1 MVFFDILRNSMNSI
15 LGRKQEFEE
24 LLAARDIDGVRQ
36 QMTSRSAAAKAAL
49 LEYNTQTH
57 RVMLREDKILTD
69 KKGSMRKKVKVA
81 KLPIPYQAY
90 INEIALVFLYGRP
103 VKWSQLSDNTDA
115 VFDTFQDVIK
125 RTRFDSKIRECKRLA
140 GIETESAM
148 LFRVFK
154 DEETGKPD
162 VQIRVL
168 AHSKGDEIFTRF
180 DQFENLISVAWG
192 YKVRERQNKVVEH
205 FDIFT
210 PKVIYHCTH
219 GSLGWDVQEEV
230 NFIGKIP
237 IILFQQEKE
246 WHGVESLIEREEM
259 IASRTADTNDYFA
272 DPVAVFDA
280 DAIKNLPEKDAI
292 GKSLYVKSGQKTTEA
307 MSYVTWDSAPQSK
320 KDEIEWL
327 QNQILTNSFTPH
339 ITLDTLKS
347 LSTLSAKALRTVM
360 MLADIKAAKRKEKHD
375 ELLDRTASLVLAI
388 IGNVLD
394 VSLKSQCEAASIG
407 HEFQEPFGED
417 VSDDLND
424 ITKALDAGILST
436 ESAVELNP
444 LVKDV
449 IREMKRLKQEQ
460 EERQQ
465 QQMSI
470 FGDAAGAGP
479 QSFTDG
485 NEDENEEEP
494 EDGDEKNAGKEDGD
508 DKSKSED
515 DDKDKKK
522 KKSDKK

>member
-15 LGRKQEFEE
+15 LGRKQEFDE
-24 LLAARDIDGVRQ
+24 LLAARDIDAVRN
-36 QMTSRSAAAKAAL
+36 QMTSRGTQAIEAL
-49 LEYNTQTH
+49 KEYNTQTH

-69 KKGSMRKKVKVA
+69 KKGNMRKKIAVA
-81 KLPIPYQAY
+81 KLPIPYQQY

-115 VFDTFQDVIK
+115 VFEKFQDLIK
-125 RTRFDSKIRECKRLA
+125 RTRFDSKIRECKRIA
-140 GIETESAM
+140 GVETESAM

-154 DEETGKPD
+154 DEKTGEPD

-168 AHSKGDEIFTRF
+168 AKSKGDDIYCRW
-180 DQFENLISVAWG
+180 DQYENLISVAWG
-192 YKVRERQNKVVEH
+192 YRVREADNKTVEH

-210 PKVIYHCTH
+210 PDVIYRCTRARF
-219 GSLGWDVQEEV
+219 GWEVVSEV

-246 WHGVESLIEREEM
+246 WHGVEALIEREEF

-280 DAIKNLPEKDAI
+280 DAIKNLPEKDAV

-307 MSYVTWDSAPQSK
+307 MHYVTWDSAPESK

-360 MLADIKAAKRKEKHD
+360 MLADIKASKRKEKHD
-375 ELLDRTASLVLAI
+375 ELLDRAASLMLAI

-394 VSLKSQCEAASIG
+394 ASLHSLCEQTSIG

-417 VSDDLND
+417 VSDDLTD
-424 ITKALDAGILST
+424 IAKALDAGILST
-436 ESAVELNP
+436 ETAVELNP

-449 IREMKRLKQEQ
+449 TREMDRLKAEQDERLKQ
-460 EERQQ
+460 QQ
-465 QQMSI
+465 SI
-470 FGDAAGAGP
+470 FGDPDGAGP

-485 NEDENEEEP
+485 N
-494 EDGDEKNAGKEDGD
+494 
-508 DKSKSED
+508 D
-515 DDKDKKK
+515 DDKDDDDDQQKDDDKK
-522 KKSDKK
+522 KKSEKK